1 MGLSPSAEDITKL
14 RLTEEVDAAS
24 NLFNPL
30 TDVIVRKDA
39 PERTDNAEEIAIQ
52 QHLPAYQTH
61 KPELFGRQE
70 GKCNGCQYPFHYR
83 NLTVDHIIPQS
94 IVKDVR
100 VVTPDE
106 VSEEEVDRR
115 INETDWQKIII
126 KKLCEY
132 YPDAKEVENG
142 LHIPRLKATI
152 YVPDITFPPEGLN
165 LR

>member
-1 MGLSPSAEDITKL
+1 MQDFHSE
-14 RLTEEVDAAS
+14 
-24 NLFNPL
+24 
-30 TDVIVRKDA
+30 
-39 PERTDNAEEIAIQ
+39 
-52 QHLPAYQTH
+52 HY
-61 KPELFGRQE
+61 PELKQATMRIGQELSTPDFQITIFALTKAKETKFGSSYAFR
-70 GKCNGCQYPFHYR
+70 
-83 NLTVDHIIPQS
+83 I
-94 IVKDVR
+94 R

-115 INETDWQKIII
+115 IKETDWQKIMI

>member
-1 MGLSPSAEDITKL
+1 MRDFHSE
-14 RLTEEVDAAS
+14 
-24 NLFNPL
+24 
-30 TDVIVRKDA
+30 
-39 PERTDNAEEIAIQ
+39 
-52 QHLPAYQTH
+52 HY
-61 KPELFGRQE
+61 PELKQATMKIGQELSTPDFQITIFALTKAKETTFGSSYAFR
-70 GKCNGCQYPFHYR
+70 
-83 NLTVDHIIPQS
+83 
-94 IVKDVR
+94 VR

-115 INETDWQKIII
+115 INETDWQKILI

-152 YVPDITFPPEGLN
+152 YVPDITFPKKGLN